1 LNAGG
6 GFIHHAKVYL
16 LVLEGLTPSI
26 SQFSERSKAAV
37 EALVLVAKGTFV
49 DKHTPCYLS
58 THKLRKP
65 FL

>member
-1 LNAGG
+1 
-6 GFIHHAKVYL
+6 L

-49 DKHTPCYLS
+49 DKHTPCYLFPNHPKIS
-58 THKLRKP
+58 FFMIIKY
-65 FL
+65 FFA